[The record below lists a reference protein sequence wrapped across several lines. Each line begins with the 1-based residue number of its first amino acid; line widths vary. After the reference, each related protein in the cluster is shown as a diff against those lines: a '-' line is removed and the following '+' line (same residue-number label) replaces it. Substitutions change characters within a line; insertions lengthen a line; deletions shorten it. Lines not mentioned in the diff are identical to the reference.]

1 MKPAPYPA
9 DTRAKGWRFELDLEQ
24 VMQSDTW
31 ALAAADV
38 RPWLLML
45 WTTAWQQTPC
55 GSIPGEDALICARLG
70 MQPKTFAKVKAVLM
84 RGWWA
89 ADDGRLYHP
98 TITAR
103 VVAMLGAKDKERT
116 RKAEWRA
123 KMEAE
128 RKAQEHPGSPDMSH
142 GTDVGRTPESHGT
155 DDTGT
160 STGTGTG
167 TGTGFK
173 SGDSAHATPGQ
184 ACIAMKSAGLQ
195 SVSPSH
201 PTLIALLDA
210 GITLPELE
218 QAARDA
224 VSKGKPF
231 AYALATAEGRR
242 RDAAKVGAL
251 PTFAANKQEVLE
263 AGNLAAANKFVE
275 SLNAGI

>member
-1 MKPAPYPA
+1 LKPAPYPA

-55 GSIPGEDALICARLG
+55 GSMPGDDALICARLG
-70 MQPKTFAKVKAVLM
+70 MQPKTFAKAKAVLM

-103 VVAMLGAKDKERT
+103 VLAMLSAKDKERT

-128 RKAQEHPGSPDMSH
+128 RKAKESGDRPDMSH
-142 GTDVGRTPESHGT
+142 GTGAGQTEDSYGT
-155 DDTGT
+155 DD
-160 STGTGTG
+160 TGTGTG

-184 ACIAMKSAGLQ
+184 ACIAMKSVGMQ

-201 PTLIALLDA
+201 PTLIALLEA

-224 VSKGKPF
+224 VAKGKTF

-251 PTFAANKQEVLE
+251 PTAVANKQEILE
-263 AGNLAAANKFVE
+263 AGNFAAANKFVE